1 MKKLLLSFGCL
12 LGTLISN
19 GQCVGALDLPSSSDY
34 VQFVNPFYSYTNEIT
49 VEGWVY
55 MDGTMNSTPWIGQA
69 TAGLDNMGTNVWHWH
84 GAGANE
90 LSWQV
95 NDNGTWRGINSTTMT
110 NGWHHVATV
119 ADNASVRVYIDGVL
133 NATGPGISGAM
144 ISNSNSEIHI
154 GHDVRFAAGT
164 GGRNGDYKIGE
175 LRVWN
180 VARTQTEIAANMS
193 SCLTG
198 SEMGLKLYN
207 KLENGIG
214 GTATSAVGPN
224 GSLVNMNTTTSW
236 VMGSGSE
243 CCTPAAALNFD
254 GVDDYVSAPNQSIL
268 DFGTGDFTIEANFKS
283 SVSQPNY
290 TGVVS
295 KAGSGANVGVQVVL
309 VNNRIAAEMSNG
321 STGFGVGNGLI
332 GTTVLTDGNWH
343 HLAMVV
349 TRSLNQVQLLVDG
362 NVEATLINGAISGLN
377 VNSSADLLIGTERT
391 YGIRINGNLDEVRL
405 WNVARTRCDII
416 SYKNCE
422 IPTTASGLVANYHFN
437 EGVDAGSNASVT
449 SLADASGNSNNGT
462 LTNFALIGTTS
473 NWVAPGAVI
482 SGSIT
487 PVVCPLASALNF
499 DGSNDIINIPGT
511 VNATDLGI
519 SAFTLEA
526 WIYLNSSSGAHS
538 IIRKSGDYSFYVYNG
553 NLGAEV
559 WPLGTSNSSWKL
571 FSGSAG
577 PAINQWTH
585 VAFTWN
591 GTIGTLYVNGSEI
604 PSTTTNGN
612 ISVSENLYLGASSV
626 YGDYLNGSLDEV
638 RIWNTSRTNCELIS
652 YMNCEIPTTA
662 TGLVANYHFNQGFAS
677 YSNSLETILMDASG
691 NSYNGSLNNFALTGT
706 TSNWIAPGGV
716 ISGSVT
722 PAICNLAASLNF
734 DGIDDYVSID
744 YVAPTTDIT
753 HEFWFNTTQPN
764 QGLFAVTNG
773 NPNPS
778 GNDRELYL
786 ENGNITAYIWQGGPT
801 EFISSSGIDYADGN
815 WHHIAHVIGASVGG
829 QKVYVDGLLVA
840 SGSFASSAFN
850 WNNKVLLGFSAA
862 VSTNNYFNGLIDNV
876 RLWNVTRTQCE
887 INTYMNCEIPTTATG
902 LVANYHFNQGVAS
915 FSNPTQSALMDA
927 SGNSNTGVLNNF
939 ALNGST
945 SNWVAPGGVVNGYT
959 TTLAPSTITVNS
971 GAICVGQSFT
981 MTPSGAATFTY
992 SNGSDVAM
1000 PTADA
1005 TYTVSGTAVS
1015 GCPAIDAIAS
1025 VTVNSLPVIVSETG
1039 SVTVCG
1045 DATGTFSLVANNTST
1060 YSWQYQFNSGS
1071 ISLIDGSYGE
1081 TGYTTAV
1088 MQIPTLESEGWDGY
1102 DITCLLTSTEGCTVV
1117 SSPKL
1122 ITVNALPTVTVSS
1135 GTICSGESFTMTPG
1149 GAITYTYSNGS
1160 NVVMPTADDTYTV
1173 TGTDVNGCE
1182 NTAVSSLTVN
1192 ALPTLSVSSTSTLI
1206 CTGETATLSVTG
1218 ASTYTWS
1225 TNETT
1230 SDIAVNPTTQSTYT
1244 VNATDGNGC
1253 VNSTTILQDVSLCTG
1268 LANNSTS
1275 INLLSIF
1282 PNPNNGMFTVK
1293 SDMDLN
1299 LNLTNALGQVIQTIQ
1314 LNDLNNHEMN
1324 IDMLSNGVYFITG
1337 QNNNKSVKQKV
1348 IVTK

>member
-224 GSLVNMNTTTSW
+224 GSLVSMNTVTSW

-254 GVDDYVSAPNQSIL
+254 GVDDYVDVTSPANIPVGNSPY
-268 DFGTGDFTIEANFKS
+268 TIEAKIKPTVLGVEGIAGWGSYGNTNQVNALRIDAS
-283 SVSQPNY
+283 GNIVNY
-290 TGVVS
+290 WWGSDLVVS
-295 KAGSGANVGVQVVL
+295 SSP
-309 VNNRIAAEMSNG
+309 VNMA
-321 STGFGVGNGLI
+321 
-332 GTTVLTDGNWH
+332 DGNWH
-343 HLAMVV
+343 HVAATFDGTIRKIYLDGVLKGSDEPAAHVV
-349 TRSLNQVQLLVDG
+349 PSAANFRIGSTN
-362 NVEATLINGAISGLN
+362 NG
-377 VNSSADLLIGTERT
+377 EFF
-391 YGIRINGNLDEVRL
+391 NGGLDEVRI
-405 WNVARTRCDII
+405 WDVARTQCEIN
-416 SYKNCE
+416 SYMNCE
-422 IPTTASGLVANYHFN
+422 IPGAMTALVANYHFN
-437 EGVDAGSNASVT
+437 QGVDAGNNSLET
-449 SLADASGNSNNGT
+449 SLTDASLSSNIGT
-462 LTNFALIGTTS
+462 LNNFALNGTTS
-473 NWVAPGAVI
+473 NWIAPGGVV
-482 SGSIT
+482 SGFT
-487 PVVCPLASALNF
+487 TTAVCPLAAALNF
-499 DGSNDIINIPGT
+499 DGINDYVTTNID
-511 VNATDLGI
+511 ADLDAMPVTTWE
-519 SAFTLEA
+519 S
-526 WIYLNSSSGAHS
+526 WIYPTDGSFGSYRMIMSMEDGGWDRFVAINNGNFVLGYTDNGWYTNVPVDLNQWQHIAVVYSGNNIKFYKNGVEYVFGSSEGAHSSSG
-538 IIRKSGDYSFYVYNG
+538 
-553 NLGAEV
+553 
-559 WPLGTSNSSWKL
+559 L
-571 FSGSAG
+571 F
-577 PAINQWTH
+577 
-585 VAFTWN
+585 
-591 GTIGTLYVNGSEI
+591 TIGANQSGTQNFQ
-604 PSTTTNGN
+604 GN
-612 ISVSENLYLGASSV
+612 M
-626 YGDYLNGSLDEV
+626 DDV
-638 RIWNTSRTNCELIS
+638 RIWNVGRTNCELIS
-652 YMNCEIPTTA
+652 YMNCEIPTDA
-662 TGLVANYHFNQGFAS
+662 AGLVANFHFNQGLSTF
-677 YSNSLETILMDASG
+677 SNPNETTLADASV
-691 NSYNGSLNNFALTGT
+691 NVYNGTLTNFALNGT

-716 ISGSVT
+716 VSGFTTTTACS
-722 PAICNLAASLNF
+722 PAAALNF
-734 DGIDDYVSID
+734 DGVNDYIAIPS
-744 YVAPTTDIT
+744 
-753 HEFWFNTTQPN
+753 NTALSMTN
-764 QGLFAVTNG
+764 AVTIESWFKTTGMPAGEQYIMTKSNDSYYVG
-773 NPNPS
+773 LNVDGFVGRASFYIS
-778 GNDRELYL
+778 GV
-786 ENGNITAYIWQGGPT
+786 
-801 EFISSSGIDYADGN
+801 SSGWLYSTSTNLNDDN
-815 WHHIAHVIGASVGG
+815 WHHIASTYDGAIIKIYIDGILENSV
-829 QKVYVDGLLVA
+829 VA
-840 SGSFASSAFN
+840 SGAILTGPNDINLGCRSNGSFLKGS
-850 WNNKVLLGFSAA
+850 L
-862 VSTNNYFNGLIDNV
+862 DEV
-876 RLWNVTRTQCE
+876 RIWDVARTQCE
-887 INTYMNCEIPTTATG
+887 INTYMNSEISTSMGG
-902 LVANYHFNQGVAS
+902 LLTNYHFNQGVS
-915 FSNPTQSALMDA
+915 TYSNPSETTLTDA
-927 SGNSNTGVLNNF
+927 SGNGYNGALSNF
-939 ALNGST
+939 ALTGTT

-1225 TNETT
+1225 TTEST
-1230 SDIAVNPTTQSTYT
+1230 SEITVSPTAPTTYT
-1244 VNATDGNGC
+1244 VNGTDGNGC
-1253 VNSTTILQDVSLCTG
+1253 MNTTTILQDVSLCTG
-1268 LANNSTS
+1268 LANNSAS
-1275 INLLSIF
+1275 ANVLSIF
-1282 PNPNNGMFTVK
+1282 PNPSNGMFTVK

-1299 LNLTNALGQVIQTIQ
+1299 LNLTNALGQVIQAIQ
-1314 LNDLNNHEMN
+1314 LNDSNNHQMN
-1324 IDMLSNGVYFITG
+1324 VNVLSNGVYFITG